1 MSIAKLEPGWPFQ
14 ENKLQYDI
22 WDKSDKVQT
31 EWIQIW
37 HIASILMKKRQN
49 KLGLSLAKLSNLFF
63 KFGVGLV
70 FAVKDWLSLRYVLS
84 GNYCWSIIQTE
95 FESSAFEISEF
106 ETSEFET

>member
-37 HIASILMKKRQN
+37 HIASILMKKGQ
-49 KLGLSLAKLSNLFF
+49 
-63 KFGVGLV
+63 
-70 FAVKDWLSLRYVLS
+70 DIEW
-84 GNYCWSIIQTE
+84 
-95 FESSAFEISEF
+95 
-106 ETSEFET
+106 

>member
-37 HIASILMKKRQN
+37 HISSILMKKRQN
-49 KLGLSLAKLSNLFF
+49 TKQRRQDKKN
-63 KFGVGLV
+63 
-70 FAVKDWLSLRYVLS
+70 
-84 GNYCWSIIQTE
+84 GNIQNDD
-95 FESSAFEISEF
+95 S
-106 ETSEFET
+106 